1 MGTMLETIQNAI
13 IPEPEAEAQP
23 NTTQPDDGANETQ
36 LTQEISDLW
45 SDHVRLSASRKAT
58 SKELRQIRASL
69 AERLSGMKS
78 LLSRPGR
85 VGQWRG
91 WLKQR
96 GIPRSTADRLVS
108 RHAETL
114 VGDNG
119 NVPTGAISEP
129 GEANAEKLAKNVWL
143 RFGKLLT
150 TGESVVEFIGC
161 IAKVSGVAHEWREEG
176 LMIFHAVPQAADG
189 LPGSAIAFHPAGA
202 ASPPSDEA
210 GANTEE
216 PREETAA
223 TAKAAGQTAAAAATC
238 NGDVQ

>member
-1 MGTMLETIQNAI
+1 
-13 IPEPEAEAQP
+13 
-23 NTTQPDDGANETQ
+23 
-36 LTQEISDLW
+36 
-45 SDHVRLSASRKAT
+45 
-58 SKELRQIRASL
+58 
-69 AERLSGMKS
+69 MKS

-150 TGESVVEFIGC
+150 THESILRFIGC
-161 IAKVSGVAHEWREEG
+161 IVTASGVAHEQREEG
-176 LMIFHAVPQAADG
+176 LVIFNLVGKPADD
-189 LPGSAIAFHPAGA
+189 LPGSVSVAQPV
-202 ASPPSDEA
+202 PQPSDEA
-210 GANTEE
+210 PAITKE
-216 PREETAA
+216 PGEETVA
-223 TAKAAGQTAAAAATC
+223 TAMAAEDVAGIADAS
-238 NGDVQ
+238 NGDVL

>member
-1 MGTMLETIQNAI
+1 MPTMVETIENAI
-13 IPEPEAEAQP
+13 IPEAEAQP
-23 NTTQPDDGANETQ
+23 GTTQPDDTAIETQ
-36 LTQEISDLW
+36 LAEEINTLW
-45 SDHVRLSASRKAT
+45 SDHVRLSADRKAT

-91 WLKQR
+91 WLRQQ

-129 GEANAEKLAKNVWL
+129 GEADAEKLARNVWL

-150 TGESVVEFIGC
+150 THESILRFIGC
-161 IAKVSGVAHEWREEG
+161 IVTASGVAHEQREEG
-176 LMIFHAVPQAADG
+176 LVIFNLVGKPADD
-189 LPGSAIAFHPAGA
+189 LPGSVSVAQPVPQPSVEASAI
-202 ASPPSDEA
+202 
-210 GANTEE
+210 TKE
-216 PREETAA
+216 PGEETPAEQPVA
-223 TAKAAGQTAAAAATC
+223 VADASSGE
-238 NGDVQ
+238 VM

>member
-1 MGTMLETIQNAI
+1 MGTMLETIENAI
-13 IPEPEAEAQP
+13 IQDPEAEAQP
-23 NTTQPDDGANETQ
+23 GTTRPDGTEIETQ
-36 LTQEISDLW
+36 LTEEISTLW
-45 SDHVRLSASRKAT
+45 SSHVRLSADRKAT
-58 SKELRQIRASL
+58 AKELRQIRASL

-91 WLKQR
+91 WLRQQ

-150 TGESVVEFIGC
+150 TDESVIQFIGC
-161 IAKVSGVAHEWREEG
+161 IVTASGVAHEQREEG
-176 LMIFHAVPQAADG
+176 LVIFNLVGKPADD
-189 LPGSAIAFHPAGA
+189 LPGSVSVAQPV
-202 ASPPSDEA
+202 PQPYDEA
-210 GANTEE
+210 PAITKE
-216 PREETAA
+216 PGEETPAA
-223 TAKAAGQTAAAAATC
+223 PPTAEQPVAVADASSGE
-238 NGDVQ
+238 VM